1 MARVEAKEQGN
12 REVHQGREET
22 RVTTGRDVEEEEE
35 QRSKGPV
42 EREEETLMEGV
53 QEKKEDAVVWMRA
66 GVKCRGGAGANRSEG
81 GGEQGWGA
89 EIYVWRGLQ
98 RGSRGKQPGLL

>member
-22 RVTTGRDVEEEEE
+22 RVTTGRDVEEEEGRGAKD
-35 QRSKGPV
+35 QLKG
-42 EREEETLMEGV
+42 RKKK
-53 QEKKEDAVVWMRA
+53 QEKKEDAVVRMRA